1 MMVSYFKEVK
11 IMEFRVKNSS
21 KLFYLWI
28 LWKKLEIM
36 VKYPNLEGVPSKY
49 VYYWKYGIFSLL
61 ICGW

>member
-49 VYYWKYGIFSLL
+49 VYY
-61 ICGW
+61 